1 VGGVEME
8 ENHIATNVYKQ
19 GYRDAIE
26 DCLRLL
32 KTKHMVRTAE
42 DDFNGDI
49 EVPFYREL
57 FKEIKELGGRE
68 DGKEDQM

>member
-1 VGGVEME
+1 ME
-8 ENHIATNVYKQ
+8 EKPESTNIYKQ

-26 DCLRLL
+26 DCLCLL

-42 DDFNGDI
+42 DDFNRET
-49 EVPFYREL
+49 EVTFYREL

-68 DGKEDQM
+68 DGKKDQM

>member
-1 VGGVEME
+1 MSDK
-8 ENHIATNVYKQ
+8 AYKQ

-26 DCLRLL
+26 DCLCLL

-42 DDFNGDI
+42 DDFNSEI
-49 EVPFYREL
+49 EVLFYREL

-68 DGKEDQM
+68 M

>member
-1 VGGVEME
+1 ME
-8 ENHIATNVYKQ
+8 EDMESTRAYKQ
-19 GYRDAIE
+19 GYRDAIK
-26 DCLRLL
+26 DCCSLL

-42 DDFNGDI
+42 DDFNSEI

>member
-1 VGGVEME
+1 ME
-8 ENHIATNVYKQ
+8 ENPESTNTYKQ
-19 GYRDAIE
+19 GYRDAVE
-26 DCLRLL
+26 DCLSLL

-42 DDFNGDI
+42 DDFNREI

-57 FKEIKELGGRE
+57 FEEIKQLGGRE

>member
-1 VGGVEME
+1 ME
-8 ENHIATNVYKQ
+8 EKPESTNIYKQ
-19 GYRDAIE
+19 GYHDAVE
-26 DCLRLL
+26 DCLCLL
-32 KTKHMVRTAE
+32 KTKHMVRTAA

>member
-1 VGGVEME
+1 ME
-8 ENHIATNVYKQ
+8 ENHIATSVYKQ

-26 DCLRLL
+26 DCLCLL

-42 DDFNGDI
+42 DDFNSEI

-57 FKEIKELGGRE
+57 FKEIKELGGRK
-68 DGKEDQM
+68 DDKEDQM

>member
-1 VGGVEME
+1 MPVKDQTHGKNG
-8 ENHIATNVYKQ
+8 
-19 GYRDAIE
+19 R
-26 DCLRLL
+26 
-32 KTKHMVRTAE
+32 